1 MFTGKDKK
9 SKKDKGMFTGKV
21 KKSKKHKKPSIKTGS
36 PPKLPCKPVLRFKG
50 RKGAYIL
57 DAAGSYIIGCSH
69 TAAHTLMRNLC
80 TKLNS
85 GKITSRAAAMTELHL
100 QKQSAMTSGI
110 EVD

>member
-36 PPKLPCKPVLRFKG
+36 PPKLPCKPVLRFKPK
-50 RKGAYIL
+50 RGAYIL

-100 QKQSAMTSGI
+100 QKQSGI
-110 EVD
+110 DVD

>member
-1 MFTGKDKK
+1 MRRRIKGKQ
-9 SKKDKGMFTGKV
+9 KDMFTGKV
-21 KKSKKHKKPSIKTGS
+21 KKATKHKSPPIKTEP
-36 PPKLPCKPVLRFKG
+36 PPKLPCKPVLRFKP
-50 RKGAYIL
+50 KSGAYIL
-57 DAAGSYIIGCSH
+57 DAAGTYIIGCSH

-100 QKQSAMTSGI
+100 QKKSAMTSGI